1 MGLYTPEFK
10 ELISDEAKILVEDSG
25 KIVKTNF
32 PKAGA
37 TNGLDFA
44 IFDDATFSDNGYFLT
59 VGTHEAIVDKL
70 LQGLPIFG
78 LVYGY
83 YDPET
88 DTSSYTPY
96 SLILAVDYD
105 GEFINIRSMDNK
117 EQYEGIFSIDMDNN
131 VDYGIPE
138 LPPPV

>member
-44 IFDDATFSDNGYFLT
+44 IFDATYDDNGYFLT
-59 VGTHEAIVDKL
+59 VGTYEAIVDKL
-70 LQGLPIFG
+70 SQELPVFG
-78 LVYGY
+78 LIYGY
-83 YDPET
+83 YNPEE
-88 DTSSYTPY
+88 DLHAYTPY
-96 SLILAVDYD
+96 SLLLTVGHD
-105 GEFINIRSMDNK
+105 GDFINIRSMDNK
-117 EQYEGIFSIDMDNN
+117 EQYEGIFSIDIDNN
-131 VDYGIPE
+131 VDYVIPE
-138 LPPPV
+138 PQPPV